1 MTETP
6 PSAVL
11 PVSGKTI
18 EILLDQPVQ
27 LRLESDT
34 QQLVI
39 QALTTEPGTAEAVG
53 ISVRFSGPAG
63 AQLLELLQTAM
74 QQGVLGISQ
83 MARPTLQ

>member
-6 PSAVL
+6 SSAVL

-39 QALTTEPGTAEAVG
+39 QALTTERGSAEAVG
-53 ISVRFSGPAG
+53 VNVRFTGPAG

-74 QQGVLGISQ
+74 QKGMLGISH
-83 MARPTLQ
+83 MAPPTLQ